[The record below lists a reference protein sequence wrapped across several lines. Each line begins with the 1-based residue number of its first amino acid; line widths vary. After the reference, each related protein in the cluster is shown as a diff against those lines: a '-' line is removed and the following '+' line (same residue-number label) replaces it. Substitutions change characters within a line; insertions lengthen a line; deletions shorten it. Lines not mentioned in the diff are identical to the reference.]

1 MDTFGPVVRQNSLRL
16 IYALA
21 IENDLILRQLDVST
35 AFLNG
40 DIEEEIFMKQPEKC
54 IKKGF
59 ENKVC
64 KLNKAIYGLKQAGR
78 QWFKKLNTALKDF
91 GMNQLKNNQCIYYM
105 RKNNVIMLLAVYV
118 DNIVITHK
126 DTSFIML

>member
-40 DIEEEIFMKQPEKC
+40 DIEEDIFMEQPE
-54 IKKGF
+54 
-59 ENKVC
+59 

-105 RKNNVIMLLAVYV
+105 RKNNVIMLIAVYV
-118 DNIVITHK
+118 DDIVIAHN
-126 DTSFIML
+126 DTIQRILLHSL

>member
-1 MDTFGPVVRQNSLRL
+1 MDTFAPVVRQNSLRL

-40 DIEEEIFMKQPEKC
+40 DIEEEIFMEQPEKF

-105 RKNNVIMLLAVYV
+105 RKNNVIMLIAVYV
-118 DNIVITHK
+118 DDIVIAMYC
-126 DTSFIML
+126 IY